1 MAALTESPAPD
12 KRRLGRAAAIGLTRE
27 RVVEAAI
34 SLIDEEGLAAF
45 SVRALAR
52 RLNVF
57 PAALYWHAG
66 GKKTDLFAE
75 ISGALIAGLM
85 SPDDFSDDW
94 RETIRLLFRRFRS
107 RVHEHPNAAPLLG
120 PSIRS
125 NGAPNAPWVEIV
137 LTALTQA
144 GFKDQGLIDA
154 FNSVVGALE
163 GFVTIELAGQ
173 GAVEGSDWVRTFDAD
188 LEALDASQFPLL
200 KRHLPKMYNRAFVT
214 RWKSGD
220 AAPLEESYKFLI
232 ETLIL
237 GLEAQISR
245 RG

>member
-1 MAALTESPAPD
+1 MTAEPAPK
-12 KRRLGRAAAIGLTRE
+12 KRRLGRAAAVGLTRE

-34 SLIDEEGLAAF
+34 SLIDEEGLPAF

-66 GKKTDLFAE
+66 GRKTDLFAE

-85 SPDDFSDDW
+85 TPDDLQDDW
-94 RETIRLLFRRFRS
+94 RDTLRLLFRRFRS
-107 RVHEHPNAAPLLG
+107 RVHEHPNAARLLG

-137 LTALTQA
+137 LGALTQA
-144 GFKDQGLIDA
+144 GFRNQELINA

-163 GFVTIELAGQ
+163 GFVTIELAGDEAE
-173 GAVEGSDWVRTFDAD
+173 GASEWVRTFDAD
-188 LEALDASQFPLL
+188 LEALNGSQFPLL
-200 KRHLPKMYNRAFVT
+200 KQYLPEMYNRAFVI
-214 RWKSGD
+214 RWKSGN
-220 AAPLEESYKFLI
+220 AAPLEEGYNFLI

-237 GLEAQISR
+237 GLEAQIKSS
-245 RG
+245 